1 MAAPASAYKDRQFLA
16 VIGDEVPLT
25 LPNNRGFVAN
35 AWQDTVTGMLLAGVG
50 HVTQPPDAQK
60 NFLVV
65 DNKTETSTI
74 EAAFDRFTQERK
86 DIAILLINQHIAE
99 KIRPRVE
106 AYTAA
111 FPSLLEIPSKD
122 HPYDPEKDTVLK
134 RVRRLF
140 GE

>member
-16 VIGDEVPLT
+16 VIGDE
-25 LPNNRGFVAN
+25 
-35 AWQDTVTGMLLAGVG
+35 DSVTGLLLAGVG
-50 HVTQPPDAQK
+50 HVTQPPDNQK

-65 DNKTETSTI
+65 DNKTETSAI
-74 EAAFDRFTQERK
+74 EAAFDKFTEERK

-99 KIRPRVE
+99 RIRHRVD

-122 HPYDPEKDTVLK
+122 HPYDPDKDSVLK

>member
-16 VIGDEVPLT
+16 VIGDE
-25 LPNNRGFVAN
+25 
-35 AWQDTVTGMLLAGVG
+35 DSVTGLLLAGVG
-50 HVTQPPDAQK
+50 HVTPPPDNQK

-65 DNKTETSTI
+65 DNKTETSAI
-74 EAAFDRFTQERK
+74 EAAFDKFTEERK

-99 KIRPRVE
+99 RIRHRVD

-122 HPYDPEKDTVLK
+122 HPYDPEKDSVLK